1 MTDAEGT
8 ATSWL
13 RDLAWAQRYETG
25 FSDAVITDY
34 RSDALGLSVQ
44 VTDVVARG
52 GDVLVRRVGVRRDP
66 SSPVTRASL
75 VAFEDMNLV
84 VSKYAQFP
92 IQDRYSS
99 TWQPGGLPAAHRGG
113 APATCDGVIGA
124 LAGLDPAEAP
134 GT

>member
-1 MTDAEGT
+1 MPWGRRYDQVKYHTDR
-8 ATSWL
+8 
-13 RDLAWAQRYETG
+13 RDLPAY
-25 FSDAVITDY
+25 
-34 RSDALGLSVQ
+34 
-44 VTDVVARG
+44 
-52 GDVLVRRVGVRRDP
+52 
-66 SSPVTRASL
+66 
-75 VAFEDMNLV
+75 DMNLV